1 MVRLLA
7 GLALLAGSAFA
18 QLFPAGVPLPKT
30 ALPPVVFV
38 NGYQTYC
45 GSSQFSDTFGQFDQ
59 FLQATGR
66 VSAFF
71 DNCTI
76 AGKPPIESLG
86 NSFGAFLSALKY
98 TDGTP
103 VPQVD
108 VIAHSMGGVIVRA
121 YLAGMQTDGTFKPP
135 ANTGIRKLIF
145 LSTVNFGTY
154 AAAVFGADAQT
165 QELSLG
171 STFYFALNTWNQG
184 IDDLRGVDALAISG
198 SGGAL
203 LMNGQSEGDGVAS
216 LTSSSIAFA
225 EPNRTRLLPDCHI
238 SYAALA
244 NLLAPVAF
252 LFPPSSV
259 CPVGSPGIAV
269 GANATDS
276 NVAMVLSFLNGTN
289 DWQTIGQSPAQNP
302 LASAYSGVLVRA
314 KSASD
319 QFVNLI
325 DAASG
330 KTNLILAAGNAAAY
344 NEFTATGA
352 TTILADVSG
361 TPQLQQ
367 AVTLIPGT
375 TSALLLKAGPAI
387 AAVIPAAA
395 LVSPRAVAPGT
406 FISIYG
412 AALASGAAQA
422 NGAPFP
428 TVLGG
433 TQVLVNG
440 SAIPLQYVSPTQVNA
455 VFPANVSGLVTL
467 TVTAPAGQHT
477 INVWTQPAVPA
488 IFTSDGTAASALN
501 AVTGAVVTST
511 TPLHGGD
518 YVSLFLTGLGA
529 TTAGA
534 GGLQYASIQP
544 VVTVAGQTCSLQFAG
559 LSPQFPGVDQI
570 NCQIPTGLGAN
581 PSAPVIVTSNG
592 RPSNTATLV
601 LQ

>member
-1 MVRLLA
+1 
-7 GLALLAGSAFA
+7 
-18 QLFPAGVPLPKT
+18 
-30 ALPPVVFV
+30 
-38 NGYQTYC
+38 
-45 GSSQFSDTFGQFDQ
+45 
-59 FLQATGR
+59 
-66 VSAFF
+66 
-71 DNCTI
+71 
-76 AGKPPIESLG
+76 
-86 NSFGAFLSALKY
+86 
-98 TDGTP
+98 
-103 VPQVD
+103 
-108 VIAHSMGGVIVRA
+108 
-121 YLAGMQTDGTFKPP
+121 
-135 ANTGIRKLIF
+135 
-145 LSTVNFGTY
+145 
-154 AAAVFGADAQT
+154 
-165 QELSLG
+165 
-171 STFYFALNTWNQG
+171 
-184 IDDLRGVDALAISG
+184 
-198 SGGAL
+198 
-203 LMNGQSEGDGVAS
+203 
-216 LTSSSIAFA
+216 
-225 EPNRTRLLPDCHI
+225 
-238 SYAALA
+238 
-244 NLLAPVAF
+244 
-252 LFPPSSV
+252 
-259 CPVGSPGIAV
+259 
-269 GANATDS
+269 
-276 NVAMVLSFLNGTN
+276 MVLSFLNGTN